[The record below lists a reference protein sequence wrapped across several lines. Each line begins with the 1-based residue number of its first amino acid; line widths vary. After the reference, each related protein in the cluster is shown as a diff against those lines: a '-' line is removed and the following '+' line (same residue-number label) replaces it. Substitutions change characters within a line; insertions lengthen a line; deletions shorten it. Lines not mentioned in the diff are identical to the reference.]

1 MAWAISYTA
10 RARRQLDKLDRQWRK
25 QIVDYLSLEIANQP
39 DPRQRGHGLTG
50 DRSGIW
56 RFRLGDYRILC
67 EVRANELLVLVVEVG
82 HRSSVY
88 R

>member
-1 MAWAISYTA
+1 MAWTISYTA

-25 QIVDYLSLEIANQP
+25 QIVDYLSLEIASQS